1 MPQHQVVRD
10 SPQHEQT
17 DRDREGHI
25 DRRGPDESMCGGH
38 DVGSLLER
46 MRGGDRGAAATFVTR
61 YDTRIRRRI
70 RGKLSPAMR
79 RIFDSQEILSTVGR
93 RLDMFVRSGQLQASN
108 ENELWALVF
117 RMAHNAV
124 IDKARVFHRLQ
135 QVEDEDGQFAQQF
148 YTRLRQAERDRREGA
163 EVEIERALKLF
174 DDHVDRE
181 ILSLWLVGTSHNVIA
196 QTVDLAPTAVR
207 KRWQKIRTKLHR
219 CLSQDSQ
226 R

>member
-1 MPQHQVVRD
+1 
-10 SPQHEQT
+10 
-17 DRDREGHI
+17 
-25 DRRGPDESMCGGH
+25 
-38 DVGSLLER
+38 

-93 RLDMFVRSGQLQASN
+93 RLDNFVRSGQLQATN
-108 ENELWALVF
+108 ESELWALVF

-135 QVEDEDGQFAQQF
+135 QVEDEDGGFAQQF

-163 EVEIERALKLF
+163 EIEIERALKLL
-174 DDHVDRE
+174 DDHIDRE
-181 ILSLWLVGTSHNVIA
+181 ILSLWLVGASHSVIA
-196 QTVDLAPTAVR
+196 ETVDLAPTAVR
-207 KRWQKIRTKLHR
+207 KRWQKIRTTLYR
-219 CLSQDSQ
+219 FFSQDNQ